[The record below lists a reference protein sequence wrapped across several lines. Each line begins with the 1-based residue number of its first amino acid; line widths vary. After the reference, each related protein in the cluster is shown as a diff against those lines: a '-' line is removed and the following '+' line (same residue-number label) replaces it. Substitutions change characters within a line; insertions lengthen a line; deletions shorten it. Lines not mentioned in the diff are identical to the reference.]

1 MAAERNPG
9 EDGREAPV
17 ITEEIKKRPLTPA
30 VFAARAG
37 VFVLAA
43 LLFGSLARL
52 AFDWTGLLTGQR
64 NTGPSDPVSAA
75 VLNESRTENA
85 PETGAVYGPS
95 SDGSEAAE
103 AAEPVMSGASS
114 ADSFEGREY
123 LEHLREL
130 NGFLNDIG
138 TEVKRSMV
146 LVTGF
151 TDKADWFSSRYPA
164 EISASGLIVSRDD
177 ERLAILT
184 YLDVVENREN
194 ILVTFPDG
202 EICSAGYVDGDELT
216 GIAVISVP
224 CADLSPETAA
234 GCTAARLS
242 SGMNPDPGDYVI
254 AIGSPLGY
262 SEAIEFGTIT
272 STDLEVSV
280 MDDEYN
286 MIVTNILGSSVG
298 SGVLANLEGEVA
310 GWISRPY
317 ENHEAAVVKA
327 VPIRELKG
335 LINNLILERKTG
347 YAGISGRDVTAGI
360 SKATGIPEGVYVV
373 ETGPD
378 SPAVRAGITE
388 GDIIT
393 EVNGLPVADMNRI
406 SEMIAASSPGDSMK
420 VRVLREGA
428 DGYASRTFTITIGER
443 T

>member
-1 MAAERNPG
+1 MAVERNPG
-9 EDGREAPV
+9 EDGRAPV

-43 LLFGSLARL
+43 LLLGSLARL

-85 PETGAVYGPS
+85 PEADAVYGPS
-95 SDGSEAAE
+95 SDVSAASE

-184 YLDVVENREN
+184 YLDVVENRDQEAFGF
-194 ILVTFPDG
+194 TG
-202 EICSAGYVDGDELT
+202 AGARRHDQ
-216 GIAVISVP
+216 A
-224 CADLSPETAA
+224 LS
-234 GCTAARLS
+234 
-242 SGMNPDPGDYVI
+242 
-254 AIGSPLGY
+254 
-262 SEAIEFGTIT
+262 
-272 STDLEVSV
+272 
-280 MDDEYN
+280 
-286 MIVTNILGSSVG
+286 LGSFLQRLLLVQIQWSVQ
-298 SGVLANLEGEVA
+298 
-310 GWISRPY
+310 
-317 ENHEAAVVKA
+317 
-327 VPIRELKG
+327 
-335 LINNLILERKTG
+335 
-347 YAGISGRDVTAGI
+347 
-360 SKATGIPEGVYVV
+360 
-373 ETGPD
+373 
-378 SPAVRAGITE
+378 
-388 GDIIT
+388 
-393 EVNGLPVADMNRI
+393 
-406 SEMIAASSPGDSMK
+406 
-420 VRVLREGA
+420 
-428 DGYASRTFTITIGER
+428 F
-443 T
+443 